1 MKNNK
6 TFKIC
11 ITAVFIALV
20 YIATA
25 FIQIPIPLGY
35 AHLGNSI
42 ILLASLLL
50 TPRIACISGGIGSSM
65 ADILT
70 GFPIWAVPTLIIK
83 IGIALIASS
92 IFSLG
97 KKSKSIYSKRTFAGT
112 AASMIFMT
120 AGYTVA
126 GAILYGSVASGLS
139 SAPGLFAEGIVNII
153 VFYAIGIIL
162 DKAGIKR
169 LISQF

>member
-1 MKNNK
+1 MKDNK

-20 YIATA
+20 YISTA

-35 AHLGNSI
+35 AHPGNSI
-42 ILLASLLL
+42 ILLASLLF
-50 TPRIACISGGIGSSM
+50 TPQIACISGAIGSCM

-83 IGIALIASS
+83 TGIALIASS
-92 IFSLG
+92 MFSFG
-97 KKSKSIYSKRTFAGT
+97 GKSKSIYSKRTFAGA
-112 AASMIFMT
+112 AASMIFMA
-120 AGYTVA
+120 AGYTIS
-126 GAILYGSVASGLS
+126 GAVIYGSVASGLA
-139 SAPGLFAEGIVNII
+139 SAPGLLAEGVVNII
-153 VFYAIGIIL
+153 VFYGIGTIL

-169 LISQF
+169 LVSQF